1 MDAEDDEVE
10 IVPNFAFDF
19 ERLEP
24 CPPSILHRE
33 IRPPTPR
40 SEATLCAVTRGNIA
54 ELAATAFVPL
64 LIVLLSV
71 RTIGY
76 RGEQCSGGEG
86 VSQSPLKDK
95 TFSSFLGENPP
106 FELRRNMEFRLQSFH
121 GIHRGSS
128 KYRPNTSIFHRRRT
142 AGSIG
147 VCPPKAKATRSNR
160 VGSAS
165 FSLFCSAVCA
175 LR

>member
-1 MDAEDDEVE
+1 M
-10 IVPNFAFDF
+10 
-19 ERLEP
+19 
-24 CPPSILHRE
+24 
-33 IRPPTPR
+33 
-40 SEATLCAVTRGNIA
+40 VTTGNIA
-54 ELAATAFVPL
+54 GLPATAFVAL
-64 LIVLLSV
+64 FVGFAFESYSRMLWN
-71 RTIGY
+71 RKIGY
-76 RGEQCSGGEG
+76 GGELWRGGEG

-128 KYRPNTSIFHRRRT
+128 KYRPNTSIFHRRWT
-142 AGSIG
+142 AGSIS
-147 VCPPKAKATRSNR
+147 VCPPKAKATRSNH